1 MSPGRRPRWCA
12 DWPETTKR
20 WQDGILQAQQK
31 NVIRTHGA
39 SVHGLPALRQMPGV
53 NWLDVLAILI
63 VVLFGTG
70 IVGALLQPPRR

>member
-1 MSPGRRPRWCA
+1 VRLVLLVLVVAFTVLIGVLTALDM
-12 DWPETTKR
+12 
-20 WQDGILQAQQK
+20 
-31 NVIRTHGA
+31 IRH
-39 SVHGLPALRQMPGV
+39 GV

>member
-1 MSPGRRPRWCA
+1 MRLVLL
-12 DWPETTKR
+12 
-20 WQDGILQAQQK
+20 ILVVAFT
-31 NVIRTHGA
+31 VLIGVLTA
-39 SVHGLPALRQMPGV
+39 LDMVHHGV